1 MSTETVKRGPRAA
14 GPEMPEGQVDLQEP
28 PVMAEPAARDFNS
41 LLMMLPMAIGSM
53 VMVLAFSGVA
63 GSSPFTYVIGGG
75 MGVSMM
81 AMSLGQLSRASGE
94 RKRKMKAER
103 RDYLRY
109 ITQVRERARSTA
121 EDQRR
126 AVAWN
131 NPSPDSLWSVAM
143 GPRLWE
149 RRVSHDDFARVRIGL
164 GSQQSALELMPPVT
178 KPIEDLEPLSAI
190 SLRRFTETYRT
201 LSGIPTAVGLRSFT
215 SVEFDGDPDAAVAL
229 VRAMLA
235 QLVTF
240 HSPDELRLAVLT
252 TESAQAQW
260 DWVKWLPHN
269 NHPTLRDTAGPL
281 RLLAADH
288 DELMDILG
296 PEVADRDDHDKTVG
310 PTTTEPFVVV
320 VAHLA
325 TIPESSRL
333 VGAGLRNVVLLDVTG
348 TLPGGPKVLRLTTKD
363 DVVEFPAGSGV
374 GSASRDELSV
384 TQSEGLSRLLAPKR
398 TSGTLEIADQPLD
411 SDFGLTALLGIKDV
425 HTFDIATQWRPRAV
439 QRARMSVPI
448 GVTEDGEI
456 VELDLKESAQG
467 GMGPHGMLIGATGSG
482 KSELLRTLVLG
493 LAATHSSEILN
504 FVLVDFKGGAT
515 FLGMDRLPHTSAM
528 ITNLA
533 DELPLVDRMQDSL
546 NGEMVRRQEQL
557 RASGYPSLYE
567 YEKARAAG
575 EQLAPMP
582 TLFLVVDEFSELLS
596 AKPEFMELFVSVG
609 RLGRSLG
616 VHLLLASQR
625 LDEGRIHRV
634 EGHLSYRIALRTFS
648 SMESRSVIGAGSAYE
663 LPPEPGNGYL
673 KIDTTNLVRFKA
685 AYVSGPVPA
694 GSGENSAVAAARA
707 SRAVVPFFTQARPTK
722 LIVHDDEPEPEEKQ
736 SDVDALEAAAPGG
749 LTLADVFVDRLA
761 GSGPAARQV
770 WLPPLA
776 ESPSLDSLLPSV
788 VPDPVRG
795 MSVSDPAHW
804 GRLRVPMG
812 MIDRPFEQVRELLMA
827 DLSSAA
833 GHVAVVGGPKTGKS
847 TVLRT
852 LVLALAMTHTPREV
866 QFYGLDFGGGG
877 IMSLNGL
884 PHVGSIATRLERDR
898 VVRTIEEIS
907 QVMESRETLFAEHG
921 IESMDA
927 YRELRKSGRIDD
939 PFGDVFLVVDGW
951 YSLKNDYGD
960 LEQKI
965 GELASRGLSFGVHV
979 VIGATRWS
987 EIRPY
992 LRDLLQTRFELRL
1005 GDPMESEIGSRKAKT
1020 VPNQP
1025 GRGLTPDGL
1034 HFLAALP
1041 RMDGSGNTEDLAA
1054 ATKSVA
1060 EEVHLF
1066 WPGAPAPSVRL
1077 LPAKLPMVQLPGPD
1091 GDLRVALGQD
1101 EQRLLPVWHD
1111 FSATP
1116 HLLTF
1121 GDNETGKTNLL
1132 RLVLRSVLARYP
1144 SSEAKIVLAD
1154 PSRQL
1159 DTEVP
1164 EEYRVG
1170 YATTTEALQELAQ
1183 QASVSLTP
1191 RVPDQSI
1198 TADRLKR
1205 RDWWTGPRLF
1215 FVIDDYQ
1222 LLTTG
1227 MGSPLEPLLSLLSQG
1242 SYIGFHLILGRS
1254 TSGAMRALSDAV
1266 VRRIWE
1272 LGSPGVVFSYPKE
1285 EGKFL
1290 GEAAPRSLPA
1300 GRAQL
1305 VTRRGV
1311 KLVQTGFV
1319 PLEDEPAGDGLS
1331 PLAMTERGVR

>member
-1 MSTETVKRGPRAA
+1 MSTETVKRGPRTA
-14 GPEMPEGQVDLQEP
+14 GPEMPEGQEDLQEP
-28 PVMAEPAARDFNS
+28 PVLAEPAARDFNS
-41 LLMMLPMAIGSM
+41 LLMMLPMGIGSM
-53 VMVLAFSGVA
+53 VMVLSFSGVG
-63 GSSPFTYVIGGG
+63 GSSPMTYVLGGG

-81 AMSLGQLSRASGE
+81 AMSLGQLTRSAGD

-109 ITQVRERARSTA
+109 IAQVRERARSTA
-121 EDQRR
+121 EQQRR

-131 NPSPDSLWSVAM
+131 NPSPDSLWSLAR

-149 RRVSHDDFARVRIGL
+149 RRVSHDDFGRVRIGL
-164 GSQQSALELMPPVT
+164 GSQQSALELVPPVT
-178 KPIEDLEPLSAI
+178 KPIEDLDPLSAI

-215 SVEFDGDPDAAVAL
+215 SVEFDGDPEAAVGL

-235 QLVTF
+235 QLITF
-240 HSPDELRLAVLT
+240 HSPDELRVAVLT
-252 TESAQAQW
+252 TEAAQSQW
-260 DWVKWLPHN
+260 DWVKWMPHN
-269 NHPTLRDTAGPL
+269 NHPTFRDSAGAL
-281 RLLAADH
+281 RLLATDH

-296 PEVADRDDHDKTVG
+296 PEVADRDDHDKSVG
-310 PTTTEPFVVV
+310 PTTTEPLVVI

-325 TIPESSRL
+325 QIPESSRL
-333 VGAGLRNVVLLDVTG
+333 LGAGLRNVVLLDVTG
-348 TLPGGPKVLRLTTKD
+348 ALPGGPKVLRLTTKD
-363 DVVEFPAGSGV
+363 DLVEFPAGTGA
-374 GSASRDELSV
+374 GSAVRDELSV
-384 TQSEGLSRLLAPKR
+384 TQAEGLARLLAPKR
-398 TSGTLEIADQPLD
+398 TSGTLEIAEQPLE
-411 SDFGLTALLGIKDV
+411 SDFGLTALLNIKDV
-425 HTFDIATQWRPRAV
+425 YSFDIAAQWRPRAV

-448 GVTEDGEI
+448 GVTEEGEI

-648 SMESRSVIGAGSAYE
+648 SMESRNVIGVGSAYE
-663 LPPEPGNGYL
+663 LPSEPGNGFL

-694 GSGENSAVAAARA
+694 GNGEGSTDAARV
-707 SRAVVPFFTQARPTK
+707 SRDVVPFFTQARPSR
-722 LIVHDDEPEPEEKQ
+722 LIIRDDVPDAPEKK
-736 SDVDALEAAAPGG
+736 SDAELLDATPANGP
-749 LTLADVFVDRLA
+749 TLADAFVDRLTGA
-761 GSGPAARQV
+761 GPAARQV

-788 VPDPVRG
+788 LPDPMRG
-795 MSVSDPAHW
+795 MTVQDQAHH

-812 MIDRPFEQVRELLMA
+812 MIDRPFEQVRELLLA
-827 DLSSAA
+827 DVSGAA
-833 GHVAVVGGPKTGKS
+833 GHVAVVGGPQTGKS
-847 TVLRT
+847 TLVRT
-852 LVLALAMTHTPREV
+852 LVLALAMTHTPEEV
-866 QFYGLDFGGGG
+866 QFYALDFGGGG
-877 IMSLNGL
+877 IMAISGL
-884 PHVGSIATRLERDR
+884 PHVGSVATRLERDR

-907 QVMESRETLFAEHG
+907 QVMEFRESVFSSRG
-921 IESMDA
+921 VESMEV
-927 YRELRKSGRIDD
+927 YRQLRRRGQIDD
-939 PFGDVFLVVDGW
+939 PFGDVFLVIDGW
-951 YSLKNDYGD
+951 YTIKNDYTE

-965 GELASRGLSFGVHV
+965 GELAARGLSFGIHV
-979 VIGATRWS
+979 VIASTRWS
-987 EIRPY
+987 EIRPF

-1041 RMDGSGNTEDLAA
+1041 RMDGSSATDDLAA
-1054 ATKSVA
+1054 ATKAVA
-1060 EEVHLF
+1060 EEVQTF
-1066 WPGAPAPSVRL
+1066 WPGRKAPAVRMLPST
-1077 LPAKLPMVQLPGPD
+1077 LPIGELPHPD
-1091 GDLRVALGQD
+1091 GDLRIALGQD
-1101 EQRLLPVWHD
+1101 EQRLQPVWHN
-1111 FSATP
+1111 FETTP

-1121 GDNETGKTNLL
+1121 GDNETGKTNML
-1132 RLVLRSVLARYP
+1132 RLVIRSVLARYQP
-1144 SSEAKIVLAD
+1144 NEAKIVLAD
-1154 PSRQL
+1154 PSRML

-1164 EEYRVG
+1164 EAYRVG
-1170 YATTTEALQELAQ
+1170 YATTTEALKELAG

-1191 RVPDQSI
+1191 RVPDQTIS
-1198 TADRLKR
+1198 AERLKR

-1222 LLTTG
+1222 LLTGG
-1227 MGSPLEPLLSLLSQG
+1227 MGSPLEPLLSLLAQG
-1242 SYIGFHLILGRS
+1242 SYIGFHLIIARS
-1254 TSGAMRALSDAV
+1254 TSGAMRSLADAV
-1266 VRRIWE
+1266 VRRMWE

-1290 GEAAPRSLPA
+1290 GEATPRKLPA

-1311 KLVQTGFV
+1311 KLMQTGYV
-1319 PLEDEPAGDGLS
+1319 PLGAEAEQQLVGGL
-1331 PLAMTERGVR
+1331 R

>member
-14 GPEMPEGQVDLQEP
+14 GPEMPEGQEELQEP

-41 LLMMLPMAIGSM
+41 LLMMLPMAIGSL

-75 MGVSMM
+75 MGVSMI
-81 AMSLGQLSRASGE
+81 AMSLGQLSRAAAE
-94 RKRKMKAER
+94 RKRKMQAER

-109 ITQVRERARSTA
+109 LGQVRERARSTA
-121 EDQRR
+121 EDQRH

-131 NPSPDSLWSVAM
+131 NPAPDSLWSLAM

-149 RRVSHDDFARVRIGL
+149 RRISHEDFARVRIGL
-164 GSQQSALELMPPVT
+164 GTQQSALELVPPVT

-201 LSGIPTAVGLRSFT
+201 LSGIPIAVGLRSFT
-215 SVEFDGDPDAAVAL
+215 SIEFDGDPDAAVAL

-235 QLVTF
+235 QLVAF

-252 TESAQAQW
+252 TEAAQAQW

-269 NHPTLRDTAGPL
+269 NHPTLRDAAGPL

-288 DELMDILG
+288 DELMDLLG
-296 PEVADRDDHDKTVG
+296 PDVADRDDHDKAVG

-348 TLPGGPKVLRLTTKD
+348 ALPGGPKVLRLTAKD
-363 DVVEFPAGSGV
+363 ELVEFPAGSGA
-374 GSASRDELSV
+374 GSAARDELSV
-384 TQSEGLSRLLAPKR
+384 TQAEGLARLLAPKR
-398 TSGTLEIADQPLD
+398 TSGTLEIADQPLE

-425 HTFDIATQWRPRAV
+425 HTFDVPAQWRPRMA

-515 FLGMDRLPHTSAM
+515 FLGMDRLPHTSAT

-694 GSGENSAVAAARA
+694 GNGDNSAVAAARA
-707 SRAVVPFFTQARPTK
+707 SREVVPFRTEAHPAK
-722 LIVHDDEPEPEEKQ
+722 LIIRDDEPEPAGKP
-736 SDVDALEAAAPGG
+736 SDADALEAAVPGG
-749 LTLADVFVDRLA
+749 PTLADAFIDRLTGA
-761 GSGPAARQV
+761 GPAARQV

-788 VPDPVRG
+788 LPDPERG
-795 MSVSDPAHW
+795 MAVQDPAHW

-812 MIDRPFEQVRELLMA
+812 MIDRPFEQVRELLTA

-847 TVLRT
+847 TLLRT
-852 LVLALAMTHTPREV
+852 LVLALAMTHTPKEV

-877 IMSLNGL
+877 IMSLSGL
-884 PHVGSIATRLERDR
+884 PHVGSVATRLERDR

-907 QVMESRETLFAEHG
+907 QVMEGRETLFSEHG

-927 YRELRKSGRIDD
+927 YRALRRSGRIED

-951 YSLKNDYGD
+951 YSLKNDYSE

-979 VIGATRWS
+979 AIGATRWS

-1034 HFLAALP
+1034 HFLAGLP

-1054 ATKSVA
+1054 ATKAVA
-1060 EEVHLF
+1060 EEVRLF
-1066 WPGAPAPSVRL
+1066 WPGAPAPAVRL
-1077 LPAKLPMVQLPGPD
+1077 LPAKLPMAQLPAPD

-1111 FSATP
+1111 FAATP
-1116 HLLTF
+1116 HLLAF

-1132 RLVLRSVLARYP
+1132 RVVLRSVLNRYSP
-1144 SSEAKIVLAD
+1144 SEAKIVLAD

-1159 DTEVP
+1159 DAEVP
-1164 EEYRVG
+1164 EAYRVG
-1170 YATTTEALQELAQ
+1170 YATTTEALQELAR
-1183 QASVSLTP
+1183 QAGVSLTP
-1191 RVPDQSI
+1191 RVPDQTI

-1215 FVIDDYQ
+1215 FVVDDYQ
-1222 LLTTG
+1222 LLTSG

-1242 SYIGFHLILGRS
+1242 SYIGFHLILSRS
-1254 TSGAMRALSDAV
+1254 TSGAMRALSDSV

-1290 GEAAPRSLPA
+1290 GEAAPRQLPA

-1311 KLVQTGFV
+1311 KLVQTAIA
-1319 PLEDEPAGDGLS
+1319 EDDRTGEGWS
-1331 PLAMTERGVR
+1331 PLATTERGVR

>member
-14 GPEMPEGQVDLQEP
+14 GPEMPEGQEELQEP

-41 LLMMLPMAIGSM
+41 LLMMLPMAIGSL

-75 MGVSMM
+75 MGVSMI
-81 AMSLGQLSRASGE
+81 AMSLGQLSRAAAE
-94 RKRKMKAER
+94 RKRKMQAER

-109 ITQVRERARSTA
+109 IGQVRERARSTA
-121 EDQRR
+121 EEQRL

-131 NPSPDSLWSVAM
+131 NPAPDSLWSLAM

-149 RRVSHDDFARVRIGL
+149 RRISHEDFARVRIGL
-164 GSQQSALELMPPVT
+164 GTQQSALELVPPVT

-235 QLVTF
+235 QLVAF

-252 TESAQAQW
+252 TEAAQAQW

-269 NHPTLRDTAGPL
+269 NHPTLRDAAGPL

-288 DELMDILG
+288 DELMDLLG
-296 PEVADRDDHDKTVG
+296 PDVADRDDHDKTVG
-310 PTTTEPFVVV
+310 PTTTEPFVVI

-348 TLPGGPKVLRLTTKD
+348 ALPGGPKVLRLTTKD
-363 DVVEFPAGSGV
+363 DLVEFPAGSGV
-374 GSASRDELSV
+374 GSATRDELSV
-384 TQSEGLSRLLAPKR
+384 TQVEGLARLLAPKR
-398 TSGTLEIADQPLD
+398 TSGTLEIADQPLE

-425 HTFDIATQWRPRAV
+425 HTFDIPAQWRPRTA

-515 FLGMDRLPHTSAM
+515 FLGMDRLPHTSAT

-694 GSGENSAVAAARA
+694 GNGENSAMTAARA
-707 SRAVVPFFTQARPTK
+707 SREVVPFRTEARPAK
-722 LIVHDDEPEPEEKQ
+722 LIIRDDEPEPAEKQ
-736 SDVDALEAAAPGG
+736 SDVDALEAAVPGG
-749 LTLADVFVDRLA
+749 PTLADAFIDRLA
-761 GSGPAARQV
+761 GAGPAARQV

-788 VPDPVRG
+788 TPDPVRG
-795 MSVSDPAHW
+795 MSVQDPAHW
-804 GRLRVPMG
+804 GKLRVPMG
-812 MIDRPFEQVRELLMA
+812 MIDRPFEQVRELLTA

-847 TVLRT
+847 TLLRT
-852 LVLALAMTHTPREV
+852 LVLALAMTHTPKEV

-877 IMSLNGL
+877 IMSLSGL
-884 PHVGSIATRLERDR
+884 PHVGSVATRLERDR

-907 QVMESRETLFAEHG
+907 QVMEGRETLFSEHG

-927 YRELRKSGRIDD
+927 YRALRRSGQIED

-1034 HFLAALP
+1034 HFLAGLP
-1041 RMDGSGNTEDLAA
+1041 RMDGSGNTDDLAA
-1054 ATKSVA
+1054 AAKAVA

-1066 WPGAPAPSVRL
+1066 WPGAPAPAVRL
-1077 LPAKLPMVQLPGPD
+1077 LPAKLPMAQLPAPD
-1091 GDLRVALGQD
+1091 GDLRIALGQD

-1111 FSATP
+1111 FAATP
-1116 HLLTF
+1116 HLLAF

-1132 RLVLRSVLARYP
+1132 RVVLRSVLTRYSP
-1144 SSEAKIVLAD
+1144 SEAKIVLAD

-1159 DTEVP
+1159 DAEVP
-1164 EEYRVG
+1164 EAYRVG

-1191 RVPDQSI
+1191 RVPDQTI

-1215 FVIDDYQ
+1215 FVVDDYQ
-1222 LLTTG
+1222 LLTSG

-1242 SYIGFHLILGRS
+1242 SYIGFHLILSRS
-1254 TSGAMRALSDAV
+1254 TSGAMRALSDSV

-1290 GEAAPRSLPA
+1290 GEAAPRQLPA

-1311 KLVQTGFV
+1311 KLVQTAIAEEERTG
-1319 PLEDEPAGDGLS
+1319 EGWS

>member
-1 MSTETVKRGPRAA
+1 MSTETVKRGPRVA
-14 GPEMPEGQVDLQEP
+14 GPELPEGQEGLQEP
-28 PVMAEPAARDFNS
+28 PVLAEPAARDFNS
-41 LLMMLPMAIGSM
+41 LLMMLPMGIGSM
-53 VMVLAFSGVA
+53 VMILAFSGVG
-63 GSSPFTYVIGGG
+63 GSSPMTYVLGGG

-81 AMSLGQLSRASGE
+81 AMSLGQLSRSAGE

-109 ITQVRERARSTA
+109 IAQVRERARSTA
-121 EDQRR
+121 EQQRR

-131 NPSPDSLWSVAM
+131 NPSPDSLWSLAM

-149 RRVSHDDFARVRIGL
+149 RRVSHDDFGRVRIGL
-164 GSQQSALELMPPVT
+164 GSQQSALELVPPVT
-178 KPIEDLEPLSAI
+178 KPIEDLDPLSAI

-215 SVEFDGDPDAAVAL
+215 SVEFDGDPEAAVGL

-235 QLVTF
+235 QLITF
-240 HSPDELRLAVLT
+240 HSPDELRVAVLT
-252 TESAQAQW
+252 TEAAQSQW

-269 NHPTLRDTAGPL
+269 NHPALRDAAGPL
-281 RLLAADH
+281 RLLATDH

-296 PEVADRDDHDKTVG
+296 PDVADRDDHDKSVG
-310 PTTTEPFVVV
+310 PTTTEPLVVI

-325 TIPESSRL
+325 PIPESSRL
-333 VGAGLRNVVLLDVTG
+333 VGAGLRNVVLLDITG
-348 TLPGGPKVLRLTTKD
+348 ALPGGPKVLRLSTKD
-363 DVVEFPAGSGV
+363 DLVGFPAGTGV
-374 GSASRDELSV
+374 GSALRDELSV
-384 TQSEGLSRLLAPKR
+384 TQVEGLARLLAPKR
-398 TSGTLEIADQPLD
+398 TSGTLEIAEQPLE
-411 SDFGLTALLGIKDV
+411 SDFGLTALLNIKDV
-425 HTFDIATQWRPRAV
+425 HSFDVPAQWRPRAV

-448 GVTEDGEI
+448 GVTEEGEI

-546 NGEMVRRQEQL
+546 NGELVRRQEQL

-648 SMESRSVIGAGSAYE
+648 SMESRSVIGVGSAYE
-663 LPPEPGNGYL
+663 LPSEPGNGYL

-694 GSGENSAVAAARA
+694 GSGEAHADAARV
-707 SRAVVPFFTQARPTK
+707 RREVVPFFTQARPSRF
-722 LIVHDDEPEPEEKQ
+722 IVRDDEPDPAEKKK
-736 SDVDALEAAAPGG
+736 SDVELLEAAAPNGP
-749 LTLADVFVDRLA
+749 TLADVFVERLTGA
-761 GSGPAARQV
+761 GPAARQV

-788 VPDPVRG
+788 LPDPVRG
-795 MSVSDPAHW
+795 MSVQDPAHW

-812 MIDRPFEQVRELLMA
+812 MIDRPFEQVRELLLA
-827 DLSSAA
+827 DLSGAA
-833 GHVAVVGGPKTGKS
+833 GHVGVVGGPKTGKS
-847 TVLRT
+847 TVVRT
-852 LVLALAMTHTPREV
+852 LVLALAMTHTPEEV

-877 IMSLNGL
+877 IMSINGL
-884 PHVGSIATRLERDR
+884 PHVGSVATRLERDR

-907 QVMESRETLFAEHG
+907 QVMEFRENLFADRG
-921 IESMDA
+921 VESMEA
-927 YRELRKSGRIDD
+927 YRQLRRRGQVDD
-939 PFGDVFLVVDGW
+939 PFGDVFLVIDGW
-951 YSLKNDYGD
+951 YSLKNDYSE

-965 GELASRGLSFGVHV
+965 GELASRGLSFGIHV
-979 VIGATRWS
+979 VIASTRWS

-1041 RMDGSGNTEDLAA
+1041 RMDGSSATDDLAA
-1054 ATKSVA
+1054 ATKAVA
-1060 EEVHLF
+1060 EEVHTF
-1066 WPGAPAPSVRL
+1066 WPGRKAPAVRM
-1077 LPAKLPMVQLPGPD
+1077 LPNTLPIGELPRPD
-1091 GDLRVALGQD
+1091 GDLRIALGQD
-1101 EQRLLPVWHD
+1101 EQRLLPVWHN
-1111 FSATP
+1111 FEATP

-1121 GDNETGKTNLL
+1121 GDSETGKTNLL
-1132 RLVLRSVLARYP
+1132 RLVLRSLLARYQP
-1144 SSEAKIVLAD
+1144 SEAKIVLAD
-1154 PSRQL
+1154 PSRTL

-1164 EEYRVG
+1164 EAYRVG
-1170 YATTTEALQELAQ
+1170 YATTTEALQQLAN
-1183 QASVSLTP
+1183 QASVSMTP

-1198 TADRLKR
+1198 TAERLKR

-1215 FVIDDYQ
+1215 FVVDDYQ

-1227 MGSPLEPLLSLLSQG
+1227 LGSPLDPLLSLLAQG
-1242 SYIGFHLILGRS
+1242 SYISFHLIVARS
-1254 TSGAMRALSDAV
+1254 TSGAMRAMADPV
-1266 VRRIWE
+1266 IRRLWE

-1290 GEAAPRSLPA
+1290 GEAAPRTLPA

-1311 KLVQTGFV
+1311 KLVQTGYV
-1319 PLEDEPAGDGLS
+1319 PQGAEAGQQQLVGGL
-1331 PLAMTERGVR
+1331 R

>member
-1 MSTETVKRGPRAA
+1 MSTETVKRGPRVA
-14 GPEMPEGQVDLQEP
+14 GPELPEGQEGLQEP
-28 PVMAEPAARDFNS
+28 PVLAEPAARDFNS
-41 LLMMLPMAIGSM
+41 LLMMLPMGIGSM
-53 VMVLAFSGVA
+53 VMILAFSGVG
-63 GSSPFTYVIGGG
+63 GSSPMTYVLGGG

-81 AMSLGQLSRASGE
+81 AMSLGQLTRSAGE

-109 ITQVRERARSTA
+109 IAQVRERARSTA
-121 EDQRR
+121 EQQRR

-131 NPSPDSLWSVAM
+131 NPSPDSLWSLAM

-149 RRVSHDDFARVRIGL
+149 RRVSHDDFGRVRIGL
-164 GSQQSALELMPPVT
+164 GSQQSALELVPPVT
-178 KPIEDLEPLSAI
+178 KPIEDLDPLSAI

-215 SVEFDGDPDAAVAL
+215 SVEFDGDPEGAAGL

-235 QLVTF
+235 QLITF
-240 HSPDELRLAVLT
+240 HSPDELRVAVLT
-252 TESAQAQW
+252 TESAQSQW

-269 NHPTLRDTAGPL
+269 NHPTLRDAAGPL
-281 RLLAADH
+281 RLLATDH

-296 PEVADRDDHDKTVG
+296 PDVADRDDHDKSVG
-310 PTTTEPFVVV
+310 PTTTEPLVVI

-325 TIPESSRL
+325 PIPESSRL
-333 VGAGLRNVVLLDVTG
+333 VGAGLRNVVLLDITG
-348 TLPGGPKVLRLTTKD
+348 ALPGGPKVLRLSTKD
-363 DVVEFPAGSGV
+363 DLVEFPAGTGM
-374 GSASRDELSV
+374 GSALRDELSV
-384 TQSEGLSRLLAPKR
+384 TQAEGLARLLAPKR
-398 TSGTLEIADQPLD
+398 TSGTLEIAEQPLE
-411 SDFGLTALLGIKDV
+411 SDFGLTALLNIKDV
-425 HTFDIATQWRPRAV
+425 HSFDIPAQWRPRAV

-448 GVTEDGEI
+448 GVTEEGEI

-546 NGEMVRRQEQL
+546 NGELVRRQEQL

-625 LDEGRIHRV
+625 LDGGRIHRV

-648 SMESRSVIGAGSAYE
+648 SMESRSVIGVGSAYE
-663 LPPEPGNGYL
+663 LPSEPGNGYL

-694 GSGENSAVAAARA
+694 GGGEAHADAARV
-707 SRAVVPFFTQARPTK
+707 SREVVPFFTQSRPSR
-722 LIVHDDEPEPEEKQ
+722 LIVRDDEPDAGEKKK
-736 SDVDALEAAAPGG
+736 SDVELLEAAAPNGP
-749 LTLADVFVDRLA
+749 TLADVFVERLTGA
-761 GSGPAARQV
+761 GPAARQV

-788 VPDPVRG
+788 LPDPVRG
-795 MSVSDPAHW
+795 MSVQDPAHW

-812 MIDRPFEQVRELLMA
+812 MIDRPFEQVRELLLA
-827 DLSSAA
+827 DLSGAA
-833 GHVAVVGGPKTGKS
+833 GHVGVVGGPKTGKS
-847 TVLRT
+847 TVVRT
-852 LVLALAMTHTPREV
+852 LVLALAMTHTPEEV

-877 IMSLNGL
+877 IMSISGL
-884 PHVGSIATRLERDR
+884 PHVGSVATRLERDR

-907 QVMESRETLFAEHG
+907 QVMEYRENLFADRG
-921 IESMDA
+921 VESMEA
-927 YRELRKSGRIDD
+927 YRQLRRRGQVDD
-939 PFGDVFLVVDGW
+939 RFGDVFLVIDGW
-951 YSLKNDYGD
+951 YSLKNDYGE

-965 GELASRGLSFGVHV
+965 GELASRGLSFGIHV
-979 VIGATRWS
+979 VIASTRWS

-1034 HFLAALP
+1034 HFLASLP
-1041 RMDGSGNTEDLAA
+1041 RMDGSAATDDLAA
-1054 ATKSVA
+1054 ATKAVA
-1060 EEVHLF
+1060 EEVHTF
-1066 WPGAPAPSVRL
+1066 WPGRKAPAVRM
-1077 LPAKLPMVQLPGPD
+1077 LPNTLPIGELPRPD
-1091 GDLRVALGQD
+1091 GDLRIALGQD
-1101 EQRLLPVWHD
+1101 EQRLLPVWHN
-1111 FSATP
+1111 FEATP
-1116 HLLTF
+1116 HLLAF
-1121 GDNETGKTNLL
+1121 GDTETGKTNLL
-1132 RLVLRSVLARYP
+1132 RLILRSVVARYQP
-1144 SSEAKIVLAD
+1144 SEAKIVLAD
-1154 PSRQL
+1154 PSRTL

-1164 EEYRVG
+1164 EAYRVG
-1170 YATTTEALQELAQ
+1170 YATTTEALQQLAN
-1183 QASVSLTP
+1183 QASVSMTP

-1198 TADRLKR
+1198 TAERLKR

-1215 FVIDDYQ
+1215 FVVDDYQ

-1227 MGSPLEPLLSLLSQG
+1227 LGSPLDPLLSLLAQG
-1242 SYIGFHLILGRS
+1242 SYISFHLVVARS
-1254 TSGAMRALSDAV
+1254 TSGAMRAMADPV
-1266 VRRIWE
+1266 IRRLWE

-1290 GEAAPRSLPA
+1290 GEAAPRTLPA

-1311 KLVQTGFV
+1311 KLMQTGYV
-1319 PLEDEPAGDGLS
+1319 PQGAEAEQQQLVGGL
-1331 PLAMTERGVR
+1331 R

>member
-1 MSTETVKRGPRAA
+1 MSTETVKRGPRVA
-14 GPEMPEGQVDLQEP
+14 GPELPEGQEDLQEP
-28 PVMAEPAARDFNS
+28 PVLAEPAARDFNS
-41 LLMMLPMAIGSM
+41 LLMMLPMGIGSM
-53 VMVLAFSGVA
+53 VMILAFSGVG
-63 GSSPFTYVIGGG
+63 GSSPMTYVLGGG

-81 AMSLGQLSRASGE
+81 AMSLGQLTRSAGE

-109 ITQVRERARSTA
+109 IAQVRERARSTA
-121 EDQRR
+121 EHQRR

-131 NPSPDSLWSVAM
+131 NPSPDSLWSLAM

-149 RRVSHDDFARVRIGL
+149 RRVSHDDFGRVRIGL

-178 KPIEDLEPLSAI
+178 KPIEDLDPLSAI

-215 SVEFDGDPDAAVAL
+215 SVEFDGDPEAAVGL

-235 QLVTF
+235 QLITF
-240 HSPDELRLAVLT
+240 HSPDELRVAVLT
-252 TESAQAQW
+252 TEAAQSQW
-260 DWVKWLPHN
+260 DWVKWMPHN
-269 NHPTLRDTAGPL
+269 NHPTFRDPAGPL
-281 RLLAADH
+281 RLLATDH

-296 PEVADRDDHDKTVG
+296 PDVADRDDHDKAMG
-310 PTTTEPFVVV
+310 PTTSEPLVVI

-325 TIPESSRL
+325 PIPESSRL

-348 TLPGGPKVLRLTTKD
+348 ALPGGPKVLRLTTKD
-363 DVVEFPAGSGV
+363 DLVEFPAGTGA
-374 GSASRDELSV
+374 GSAFRDELSV
-384 TQSEGLSRLLAPKR
+384 TQAEGLARLLAPKR
-398 TSGTLEIADQPLD
+398 TSGTLEIAEQPLE
-411 SDFGLTALLGIKDV
+411 SDFGLTALLNIKDV
-425 HTFDIATQWRPRAV
+425 HTFDIAAQWRPRAV

-448 GVTEDGEI
+448 GVTEEGEI

-648 SMESRSVIGAGSAYE
+648 SMESRSVIGVGSAYE
-663 LPPEPGNGYL
+663 LPSEPGNGFL

-694 GSGENSAVAAARA
+694 GNGEGHADAARV
-707 SRAVVPFFTQARPTK
+707 SREVVPFFTQARPSRF
-722 LIVHDDEPEPEEKQ
+722 IIRDDEPDAGEKKM
-736 SDVDALEAAAPGG
+736 SDVDALDAAPTGP
-749 LTLADVFVDRLA
+749 TLADVFVDRLTGA
-761 GSGPAARQV
+761 GPAARQV

-788 VPDPVRG
+788 LPDPVRG
-795 MSVSDPAHW
+795 MSVQDPAHH

-847 TVLRT
+847 TIVRT
-852 LVLALAMTHTPREV
+852 LVLALAMTHTPQEV

-877 IMSLNGL
+877 IMSINGL
-884 PHVGSIATRLERDR
+884 PHVGSVATRLERDR

-907 QVMESRETLFAEHG
+907 QIMEYRENVFSERG
-921 IESMDA
+921 VESMEV
-927 YRELRKSGRIDD
+927 YRQLRRRGQIDD
-939 PFGDVFLVVDGW
+939 PFGDVFLVIDGW
-951 YSLKNDYGD
+951 YSLKNDYSE

-965 GELASRGLSFGVHV
+965 GELASRGLSFGIHV
-979 VIGATRWS
+979 VIASTRWS

-1025 GRGLTPDGL
+1025 GRGMTPDGL

-1041 RMDGSGNTEDLAA
+1041 RMDGSSATDDLAA
-1054 ATKSVA
+1054 ATKAVA
-1060 EEVHLF
+1060 EEVHTF
-1066 WPGAPAPSVRL
+1066 WPGRKAPAVRM
-1077 LPAKLPMVQLPGPD
+1077 LPNTLPISELPRPD
-1091 GDLRVALGQD
+1091 GDLRIALGQD
-1101 EQRLLPVWHD
+1101 EQRLLPVWHN
-1111 FSATP
+1111 FEATP

-1132 RLVLRSVLARYP
+1132 RLVIRSVLARYQP
-1144 SSEAKIVLAD
+1144 SEAKIVLAD
-1154 PSRQL
+1154 PSRML

-1164 EEYRVG
+1164 EAYRVG
-1170 YATTTEALQELAQ
+1170 YATTTEALQELAG

-1215 FVIDDYQ
+1215 FVVDDYQ
-1222 LLTTG
+1222 LLTG
-1227 MGSPLEPLLSLLSQG
+1227 GIGSPLEPLLSLLAQG
-1242 SYIGFHLILGRS
+1242 SYIGFHLIVARS

-1266 VRRIWE
+1266 IRRAWE

-1290 GEAAPRSLPA
+1290 GEATPRNLPP

-1311 KLVQTGFV
+1311 KLVQTGYV
-1319 PLEDEPAGDGLS
+1319 PLGAEAEQQQLVGGL
-1331 PLAMTERGVR
+1331 R